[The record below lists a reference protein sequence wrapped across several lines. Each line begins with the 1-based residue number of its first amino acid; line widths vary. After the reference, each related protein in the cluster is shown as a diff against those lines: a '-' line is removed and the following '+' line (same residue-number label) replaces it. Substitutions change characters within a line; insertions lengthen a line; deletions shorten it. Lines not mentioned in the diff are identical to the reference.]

1 MLSIGIHPLVD
12 VTSSHVKGFTPDFGF
27 MFDPAFK
34 DSGKEDFKKRNKAGG
49 KNITLYVSSC
59 LFLFYL

>member
-1 MLSIGIHPLVD
+1 
-12 VTSSHVKGFTPDFGF
+12 VKGFTPDFGF